1 MTDSNNRRIL
11 ALALIFMAGFFSLL
25 RHGISYTDDNIRII
39 TGDSLF
45 LYSGRPLTEWLVIG
59 IHGGTPL
66 FDSSPLPQIL
76 AILVLVAVSLAFA
89 NRLTGYAAGLAIV
102 AGACVGMNPMI
113 IENMAYKF
121 DALPMV
127 LALAIAMLPMFLKS
141 LSGYRYFLLCSAS
154 ALASLMLY
162 QAAVGA
168 FIAVVAGDYLRF
180 ILLNNSMRDNIRRT
194 AIAIMGLG
202 FASIL
207 YKLSVEIFFKKYM
220 DGTWGGQN
228 ARISEF
234 ENLFPTVLNNINA
247 YIVFLDD
254 NLASGYFN
262 TPFLASIVFALVAIL
277 TFYFSS
283 RPLSQSL
290 LRLPFLL
297 VGLLVLF
304 LAPLGIQVVLTSPV
318 LHPRSLYGFGVV
330 LAVLLS
336 LALRDEQKKPVQ
348 YLIAAPFVAI
358 IFCSLISAS
367 LLGNM
372 QQQQARWEAVVIS
385 GLANDIS
392 DVAPN
397 DGPLR
402 VRFVGALEYAP
413 EVRVGLINNPLL
425 RYVAR
430 YHVGDIWSF
439 PALLSSLGLA
449 VEIVKSDAPAGPI
462 IKRGLGYS
470 ISRDSDGVLSVR
482 FQRI

>member
-1 MTDSNNRRIL
+1 
-11 ALALIFMAGFFSLL
+11 MAGFFSLL
-25 RHGISYTDDNIRII
+25 RHGISYTDDNIRVI
-39 TGDSLF
+39 TGDSLY
-45 LYSGRPLTEWLVIG
+45 LHSGRPFTEWLVIG

-76 AILVLVAVSLAFA
+76 AIFVLVAVSLAFA
-89 NRLTGYAAGLAIV
+89 KKITGCAAGLAVV
-102 AGACVGMNPMI
+102 AGACVGMNPMV

-127 LALAIAMLPMFLKS
+127 LALAIAVLPMLLKS

-168 FIAVVAGDYLRF
+168 FIAVVAGDYIRSL
-180 ILLNNSMRDNIRRT
+180 LLNHPLRDNIRRT
-194 AIAIMGLG
+194 ATAIMGLG
-202 FASIL
+202 LASIL
-207 YKLSVEIFFKKYM
+207 YKLSVEIFFKTYM
-220 DGTWGGQN
+220 EGTWGGGN
-228 ARISEF
+228 AKIPGLEG
-234 ENLFPTVLNNINA
+234 LLPTVLNNINA
-247 YIVFLDD
+247 YIAFLDD
-254 NLASGYFN
+254 NLASGYFKI
-262 TPFLASIVFALVAIL
+262 PFLASIVFALASIGIS
-277 TFYFSS
+277 YFFT
-283 RPLSQSL
+283 RPLKQSL
-290 LRLPFLL
+290 WHLPFLT
-297 VGLLVLF
+297 VGLLALF
-304 LAPLGIQVVLTSPV
+304 IAPLGIQIVLASPV

-330 LAVLLS
+330 FAVLLS
-336 LALRDEQKKPVQ
+336 LALRDKQKKPVQ
-348 YLIAAPFVAI
+348 YLIAAPFVAF

-392 DVAPN
+392 DLSPN
-397 DGPLR
+397 DGPVR
-402 VRFVGALEYAP
+402 VRFSGTLEYAP

-449 VEIVKSDAPAGPI
+449 VEIVRSDAPGGPI
-462 IKRGLGYS
+462 VKRGLGYS
-470 ISRDSDGVLSVR
+470 ISRDGDGVLSVR